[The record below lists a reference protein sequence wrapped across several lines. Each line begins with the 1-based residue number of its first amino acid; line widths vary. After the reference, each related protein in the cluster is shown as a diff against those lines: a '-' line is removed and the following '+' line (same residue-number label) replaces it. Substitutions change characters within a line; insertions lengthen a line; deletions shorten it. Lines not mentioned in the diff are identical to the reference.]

1 MGKIAV
7 KDWKE
12 IQSDFEQMA
21 SMSCVP
27 VGLKKVPANHIFDE
41 DKSVKWNREQ
51 VERNNAEYQNEVK
64 RLNTEKNKRRDSI
77 LTDIYTAIQNEVG
90 HGISLEKAKSL
101 WDYAYEQGHS
111 YGIHDVM
118 CNLYEIMD
126 LASTLLG

>member
-77 LTDIYTAIQNEVG
+77 LTDI
-90 HGISLEKAKSL
+90 
-101 WDYAYEQGHS
+101 
-111 YGIHDVM
+111 
-118 CNLYEIMD
+118 
-126 LASTLLG
+126 